1 MILESRFFRST
12 KSHFYSVHPSD
23 KPDHPLSQEEIDVFV
38 THAYKKVAALQQQ
51 LTKLQLLHQA
61 IDQQQLS
68 EQELRKQV
76 MTEEVVHEEL
86 EAQKRNLDV
95 EHQQRVAAIREEM
108 ESEMRSGMVTTR
120 KAGAIFGTTK
130 KCIFIKPTIQG
141 SRQLF

>member
-1 MILESRFFRST
+1 M
-12 KSHFYSVHPSD
+12 
-23 KPDHPLSQEEIDVFV
+23 FV

-76 MTEEVVHEEL
+76 MTEEVVQEEL

-108 ESEMRSGMVTTR
+108 ESEMRSGMVTSR
-120 KAGAIFGTTK
+120 KAGSIFGTTK
-130 KCIFIKPTIQG
+130 EVHFYQTHNLGFASAVLGCVQGPLTVSLYCLCG
-141 SRQLF
+141 SRKQHPRRV

>member
-1 MILESRFFRST
+1 M
-12 KSHFYSVHPSD
+12 
-23 KPDHPLSQEEIDVFV
+23 FV

-108 ESEMRSGMVTTR
+108 ESEMRSGMVSR
-120 KAGAIFGTTK
+120 KAGAIFGTAK
-130 KCIFIKPTIQG
+130 KVHFYPGSVVLGGVQG
-141 SRQLF
+141 PLSLARNT

>member
-1 MILESRFFRST
+1 M
-12 KSHFYSVHPSD
+12 
-23 KPDHPLSQEEIDVFV
+23 FV

>member
-1 MILESRFFRST
+1 M
-12 KSHFYSVHPSD
+12 
-23 KPDHPLSQEEIDVFV
+23 FV

-108 ESEMRSGMVTTR
+108 ESEMRSGMVTSR
-120 KAGAIFGTTK
+120 KAGAIWADYDTLH
-130 KCIFIKPTIQG
+130 CVYHEQ
-141 SRQLF
+141 Q